1 MRLDVRLGA
10 EAAKRARYVA
20 KALARSQADCVRFL
34 IDKEYR
40 ELLGFAERAKMAEQ
54 NVAEAVRRVTLIQEK

>member
-1 MRLDVRLGA
+1 MHKKELQRLDYVSRALGRT
-10 EAAKRARYVA
+10 RADA
-20 KALARSQADCVRFL
+20 VRFM

-54 NVAEAVRRVTLIQEK
+54 NVTEAVRRVTLIQEK